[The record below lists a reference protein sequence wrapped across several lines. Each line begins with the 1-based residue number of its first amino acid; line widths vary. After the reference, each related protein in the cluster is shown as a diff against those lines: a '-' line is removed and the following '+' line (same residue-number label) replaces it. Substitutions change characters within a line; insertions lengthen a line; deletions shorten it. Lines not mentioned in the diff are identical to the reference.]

1 MSLLHVVP
9 DGRGNW
15 RLYDDARSAPLS
27 VHGTATDA
35 EVQAWSCVGARGDE
49 AIVVHDRYGR
59 TRPAVHYDVEER
71 ETIMGLA

>member
-1 MSLLHVVP
+1 
-9 DGRGNW
+9 
-15 RLYDDARSAPLS
+15 